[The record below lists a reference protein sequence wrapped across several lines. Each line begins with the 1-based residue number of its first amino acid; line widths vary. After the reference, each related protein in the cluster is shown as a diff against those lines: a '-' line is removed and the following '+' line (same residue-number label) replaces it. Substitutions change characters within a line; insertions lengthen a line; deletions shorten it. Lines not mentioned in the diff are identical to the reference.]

1 MKEREREAQAREKE
15 AVRRHELEMKQLE
28 VQAVNTDGGVSEH
41 HSGIA
46 TAKMPKLP
54 QFIDGQDDL
63 DSYLQRF
70 ERFAKS
76 NKWNESIWATSL
88 SALLTCKALD
98 VYSRMSETA
107 AVEYKELKEA
117 LLKRYDLTENG
128 FRVRFRN
135 SKQKKREKA
144 RNNL

>member
-1 MKEREREAQAREKE
+1 VKEREREAQAREKE

-28 VQAVNTDGGVSEH
+28 VQAVNTDGAVGEH

-46 TAKMPKLP
+46 TATMPKLP

-76 NKWNESIWATSL
+76 KKWN
-88 SALLTCKALD
+88 
-98 VYSRMSETA
+98 
-107 AVEYKELKEA
+107 
-117 LLKRYDLTENG
+117 
-128 FRVRFRN
+128 
-135 SKQKKREKA
+135 
-144 RNNL
+144 

>member
-46 TAKMPKLP
+46 IAKMPKLP

-63 DSYLQRF
+63 DSY
-70 ERFAKS
+70 KGS
-76 NKWNESIWATSL
+76 NKGSNASRKAINGTS
-88 SALLTCKALD
+88 
-98 VYSRMSETA
+98 R
-107 AVEYKELKEA
+107 
-117 LLKRYDLTENG
+117 
-128 FRVRFRN
+128 FVRR
-135 SKQKKREKA
+135 R
-144 RNNL
+144 